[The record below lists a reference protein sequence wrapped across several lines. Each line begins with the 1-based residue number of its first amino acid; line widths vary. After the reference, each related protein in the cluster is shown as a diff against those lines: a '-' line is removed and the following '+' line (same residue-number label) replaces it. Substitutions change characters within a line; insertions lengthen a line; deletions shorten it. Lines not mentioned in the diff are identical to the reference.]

1 MTKADDQGR
10 AAARPTAAARGR
22 EVRRKLLATA
32 AVLISE
38 VGWNAVTTRML
49 AERAGVRSGLV
60 HYHFES
66 LAALLRQAALEAI
79 RPALDEAVSVFA
91 AAATPADGAE
101 ALLVSLDRF
110 TGRDPES
117 LLFTETYLA
126 ATRDEA
132 LRTRLRELT
141 GGFRAGLTAGP
152 GLAGHRDPE
161 AAATALMAVLD
172 GYLLHKAVD
181 PGLSAARITPLVRGL
196 MADPPT
202 PPTPPTRPKPPKPP
216 KPPKGERP

>member
-1 MTKADDQGR
+1 MSKANDQTTGPT
-10 AAARPTAAARGR
+10 ARPTAAARGR

-38 VGWNAVTTRML
+38 AGWNAVTTRTL

-66 LAALLRQAALEAI
+66 LPALLRQAALDAM
-79 RPALDEAVSVFA
+79 RPALDEAVSVFTA
-91 AAATPADGAE
+91 APTPADGAE
-101 ALLVSLDRF
+101 ALLAALDRY

-117 LLFTETYLA
+117 LLFTEAYLA
-126 ATRDEA
+126 ATRDEM
-132 LRTRLRELT
+132 LRARLAEMT
-141 GGFRAGLTAGP
+141 GRFRARLAAGAER
-152 GLAGHRDPE
+152 AGHRDPE

-172 GYLLHKAVD
+172 GFLLHKALD

-196 MADPPT
+196 MTDPS
-202 PPTPPTRPKPPKPP
+202 
-216 KPPKGERP
+216 KGEPP